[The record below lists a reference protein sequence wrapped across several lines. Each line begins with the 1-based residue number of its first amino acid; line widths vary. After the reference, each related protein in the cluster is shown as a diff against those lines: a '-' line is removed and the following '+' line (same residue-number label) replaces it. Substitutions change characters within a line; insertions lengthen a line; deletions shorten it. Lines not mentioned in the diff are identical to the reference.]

1 MAGAKRGGEREGEL
15 EKHEIE
21 EILLPFSLPPYP
33 LPLST
38 PATQTTK
45 KTEYHEGYCEIR
57 ISSLCCDVVHELS
70 SMWRLCIFSKF
81 RKGVY

>member
-1 MAGAKRGGEREGEL
+1 MAGAKREGEREGEL

-38 PATQTTK
+38 PATQATK
-45 KTEYHEGYCEIR
+45 KNEYHEGYCEIR